1 MVWVV
6 NATSLPLYPQ
16 KWLGTHT
23 IGGWVGTRA
32 YLASTGIRSP
42 DRPARNESLYR
53 LRYPG
58 PSFDGIA
65 LIPSQ
70 GCCFY
75 SINCTW
81 ADPSDRA
88 VWDMD
93 LLPLAC
99 CDCGFESLWGMDVS
113 LFWELYLFQV
123 EASESGR
130 SIVQRDPTECCVS
143 ECDREASI
151 MRRPWPTGCCRAILN
166 MHVTAFE
173 LLHIMYF
180 LYNKRR

>member
-16 KWLGTHT
+16 KWLGTHS

-32 YLASTGIRSP
+32 GLASTGIRSP
-42 DRPARNESLYR
+42 DLPARNESLYR
-53 LRYPG
+53 LRYSG
-58 PSFDGIA
+58 PSFD
-65 LIPSQ
+65 
-70 GCCFY
+70 
-75 SINCTW
+75 SINCTG
-81 ADPSDRA
+81 ADPSGRA

-99 CDCGFESLWGMDVS
+99 CDYGFESRRGHGCLSVVS
-113 LFWELYLFQV
+113 VVCFQV
-123 EASESGR
+123 EAFQSGR

-143 ECDREASI
+143 ECVREASI
-151 MRRPWPTGCCRAILN
+151 MRRPWPTRGCRAMLN
-166 MHVTAFE
+166 MHVTFFE
-173 LLHIMYF
+173 HLRVMYF